1 MPVARR
7 LFGPTGLHHQ
17 LAMLVAQCAV
27 LPTNAH
33 LPCAHHNRCCCTQGS
48 KRKLEMAEKRANGTS
63 TKKWNAGAP
72 LSKKSKG
79 LGAHKL
85 KGENG
90 RYVANGDKPRDESL
104 PTSVPM
110 PSAVDDITNDGMR
123 AMWEKDESR
132 AADPVTVPV
141 IVAWGGG
148 AEEVVE
154 ARVA

>member
-7 LFGPTGLHHQ
+7 LFGPTGVHHQ

-79 LGAHKL
+79 LGKH

-90 RYVANGDKPRDESL
+90 RFVAVGEKPRDASL

-110 PSAVDDITNDGMR
+110 PSAIDDITDGGMR
-123 AMWEKDESR
+123 AMWEKDGSH
-132 AADPVTVPV
+132 AAAPATVPV
-141 IVAWGGG
+141 MVSWGGA

-154 ARVA
+154 AQVA

>member
-1 MPVARR
+1 
-7 LFGPTGLHHQ
+7 
-17 LAMLVAQCAV
+17 
-27 LPTNAH
+27 
-33 LPCAHHNRCCCTQGS
+33 
-48 KRKLEMAEKRANGTS
+48 MAEKRANGTS

-110 PSAVDDITNDGMR
+110 PSAVETTSPTMACGPCGRRM
-123 AMWEKDESR
+123 SR
-132 AADPVTVPV
+132 VRR
-141 IVAWGGG
+141 IQ
-148 AEEVVE
+148 
-154 ARVA
+154 